1 MKTFKMIARRSVS
14 IITGAVVV
22 VFLLTGIAFAQ
33 TAFQKAPGVWLSGD
47 ERKPTGAHVEELAQS
62 LRRIS
67 GFNELHFTND
77 GSLTLG
83 AAQSAR
89 SAQSGGSAAAREI
102 LSRSLESG
110 FVFIIED
117 HSGSPLVNFGQL
129 NEGLRYEDAIT
140 GLRLMVW
147 RVRLDFDDFREMQ
160 ASREVRDS
168 FDVGFTAL
176 HELLHGLG
184 YKDAAGAD
192 DLGECEETLNQARSE
207 LALPL
212 RDQYFG
218 DELRMARHFVSVRL
232 RFRSRKTQDSA
243 GPARGRIQYLFFMV
257 QTSHEQQAAPASVAA
272 FDCGNGTALR
282 REAPKY
288 QRAKREESKDQKARG
303 LRGD

>member
-1 MKTFKMIARRSVS
+1 MKKFKAIARRSVS
-14 IITGAVVV
+14 IAAGAALAL
-22 VFLLTGIAFAQ
+22 FLFTGIAFAQ
-33 TAFQKAPGVWLSGD
+33 TSFQKAPGVWLSGD
-47 ERKPTGAHVEELAQS
+47 EYKPTGAHVEELERS

-67 GFNELHFTND
+67 GFSELHFADD
-77 GSLTLG
+77 GSLALG
-83 AAQSAR
+83 TAQSA
-89 SAQSGGSAAAREI
+89 QSRGSAAVREI
-102 LSRSLESG
+102 LSRSLG
-110 FVFIIED
+110 AGLVFIIED

-168 FDVGFTAL
+168 FDAGFTIL

-184 YKDAAGAD
+184 YKDAASD
-192 DLGECEETLNQARSE
+192 DELGECEETLNQAREE

-212 RDQYFG
+212 REQYFG

-232 RFRSRKTQDSA
+232 RFRSRKTQSSA
-243 GPARGRIQYLFFMV
+243 GSVRTRIQYLFFMV
-257 QTSHEQQAAPASVAA
+257 QSSPDQQTAPAGLAA
-272 FDCGNGTALR
+272 FDCGNGAAFR
-282 REAPKY
+282 RQTPKD
-288 QRAKREESKDQKARG
+288 QRAKRETSKNQKTRG

>member
-1 MKTFKMIARRSVS
+1 MKKFKIIAGRSVS
-14 IITGAVVV
+14 IAAGAAIAL
-22 VFLLTGIAFAQ
+22 FLLTGIAFAQ
-33 TAFQKAPGVWLSGD
+33 TAFQKKSGVWLSGD
-47 ERKPTGAHVEELAQS
+47 EYKPTGAHVEELERS

-67 GFNELHFTND
+67 GFNELHFAND
-77 GSLTLG
+77 GSLALG
-83 AAQSAR
+83 AAQSVQ
-89 SAQSGGSAAAREI
+89 SAQSAQTGGSVAAREI
-102 LSRSLESG
+102 LSRSLGSG
-110 FVFIIED
+110 LVFIIED

-168 FDVGFTAL
+168 FDAGFTIL

-184 YKDAAGAD
+184 YKDAAVVD
-192 DLGECEETLNQARSE
+192 ELGECEETLNQAREE

-232 RFRSRKTQDSA
+232 RFRSRKTQSFAGSA
-243 GPARGRIQYLFFMV
+243 RSRIQYLFFMV
-257 QTSHEQQAAPASVAA
+257 HTSPDQQTAPAGVAA
-272 FDCGNGTALR
+272 FDCGNGTAF
-282 REAPKY
+282 
-288 QRAKREESKDQKARG
+288 QRAKPKDQKARG